1 MALIVDVSTLIQLEM
16 KLLQG
21 SSCANKV
28 PLQLMVPPHL
38 ALVLLVLV
46 ALRPSSVDGRTRVL
60 HYLVPP
66 TAMRSE
72 QQVVINASIDFRL
85 QRLPLNAKL
94 IILHDNKMLALMMIT
109 NQSFGSTQLWYTVQ
123 YIVKPQY
130 VLSTYF
136 RSVCS

>member
-1 MALIVDVSTLIQLEM
+1 MALIVDVSTLILLEM

-21 SSCANKV
+21 SDCTNKI

-66 TAMRSE
+66 TAMRGE

-94 IILHDNKMLALMMIT
+94 IILHDNKMLALMMISKP
-109 NQSFGSTQLWYTVQ
+109 SFGST
-123 YIVKPQY
+123 
-130 VLSTYF
+130 
-136 RSVCS
+136 